1 MKPKWKSILGS
12 AGARFLGLV
21 LLVAAGAKAVEP
33 GAFAEQIRLEQLDFL
48 FSVRTVTLIALALEV
63 GLGTVLIL
71 GVRRL
76 WVLFPA
82 TLLVSFFLFLTGR
95 NYWLVLNG
103 LRDEDAACG
112 CFGSLIERTPA
123 EAFWQ
128 DLVLLIVPLCLAFIG
143 RQVSHQGF
151 PWRRLLATAL
161 LVIGVTIY
169 AGGSSDLQFV
179 EMAAE
184 IASEAGEEHFLKTDD
199 YLLVVAGSDVPEAEI
214 YHSQESV
221 TFLVL
226 SPQLSES
233 IVLKVKT
240 GAVETIAREMVFR
253 GEDGSII
260 LSPDAVFHPEGR
272 FEVGGEGISF
282 TVKDTPLLLR
292 SGSKAP

>member
-1 MKPKWKSILGS
+1 MKWMKWKSILGS
-12 AGARFLGLV
+12 LGARFLGLV

-71 GVRRL
+71 GLRRL
-76 WVLFPA
+76 WVLFPS

-112 CFGSLIERTPA
+112 CFGSLIERTPG

-128 DLVLLIVPLCLAFIG
+128 DLLLLLVPLSLAYVG
-143 RQVSHQGF
+143 RQVSHRGF
-151 PWRRLLATAL
+151 PWRRLLAAGF
-161 LVIGVTIY
+161 LVIGVTVY
-169 AGGSSDLQFV
+169 VGGNSDLQFV

-184 IASEAGEEHFLKTDD
+184 IADESGEERFVKTDD
-199 YLLVVAGSDVPEAEI
+199 YLLVLKGSEVPEAEI
-214 YHSQESV
+214 YHSQSV

-226 SPQLSES
+226 SPQLPAAV
-233 IVLKVKT
+233 VLKLRT
-240 GAVETIAREMVFR
+240 TSVETIAEEMIFR
-253 GEDGSII
+253 IDDGSIM
-260 LSPDAVFHPEGR
+260 LSSDAVFHPEGE
-272 FEVGGEGISF
+272 FEVDAEGISF
-282 TVKDTPLLLR
+282 TVQGAQLR
-292 SGSKAP
+292 LRNSP

>member
-1 MKPKWKSILGS
+1 MNWKSILGS
-12 AGARFLGLV
+12 LGARLLGLV

-71 GVRRL
+71 GLRRL
-76 WVLFPA
+76 WVLFPT

-103 LRDEDAACG
+103 LRDEDAACD
-112 CFGSLIERTPA
+112 CFGSLIERTPG

-128 DLVLLIVPLCLAFIG
+128 DLFLLLVPLSLAYIG
-143 RQVSHQGF
+143 RQVSHRGF
-151 PWRRLLATAL
+151 PWRRLLAAGF
-161 LVIGVTIY
+161 LVIGVTVY
-169 AGGSSDLQFV
+169 AGGNSDLRFV

-184 IASEAGEEHFLKTDD
+184 IADESGEERFVKTDD
-199 YLLVVAGSDVPEAEI
+199 YLLVLEGSDVPEAEI
-214 YHSQESV
+214 YHSQSV

-226 SPQLSES
+226 SPQLPAAV
-233 IVLKVKT
+233 VLKLRT
-240 GAVETIAREMVFR
+240 TSVETIAREMVFR

-260 LSPDAVFHPEGR
+260 LSSEAVFDPEGE
-272 FEVGGEGISF
+272 FEVDGEGISF
-282 TVKDTPLLLR
+282 AVQGTQLR
-292 SGSKAP
+292 LRDSP

>member
-1 MKPKWKSILGS
+1 M
-12 AGARFLGLV
+12 LGLV

-71 GVRRL
+71 GLRRL
-76 WVLFPA
+76 WVLFPT

-103 LRDEDAACG
+103 LRDEDAACD
-112 CFGSLIERTPA
+112 CFGSLIERTPG

-128 DLVLLIVPLCLAFIG
+128 DLFLLLVPLSLAYIG
-143 RQVSHQGF
+143 RQVSHRGF
-151 PWRRLLATAL
+151 PWRRLLAAGF
-161 LVIGVTIY
+161 LVIGVTVY
-169 AGGSSDLQFV
+169 AGGNSDLRFV

-184 IASEAGEEHFLKTDD
+184 IADESGEERFVKTDD
-199 YLLVVAGSDVPEAEI
+199 YLLVLEGSDVPEAEI
-214 YHSQESV
+214 YHSQSV

-226 SPQLSES
+226 SPQLPAAV
-233 IVLKVKT
+233 VLKLRT
-240 GAVETIAREMVFR
+240 TSVETIAREMVFR

-260 LSPDAVFHPEGR
+260 LSSEAVFDPEGE
-272 FEVGGEGISF
+272 FEVDGEGISF
-282 TVKDTPLLLR
+282 AVQGTQLR
-292 SGSKAP
+292 LRDSP